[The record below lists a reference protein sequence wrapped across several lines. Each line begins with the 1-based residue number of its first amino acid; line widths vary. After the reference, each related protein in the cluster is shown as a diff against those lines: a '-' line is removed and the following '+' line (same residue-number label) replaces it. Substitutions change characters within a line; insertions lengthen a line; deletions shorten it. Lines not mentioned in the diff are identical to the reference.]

1 MALDTLQT
9 RFARLLAEYG
19 SNQQKFKQ
27 RLSRMEQQ
35 QNISTKN
42 EEDNDIPVG
51 HYAASSLSVTPVPS
65 PKHLLRR
72 SSSVRNSALLEI
84 PSSTRYIEAVKAF

>member
-42 EEDNDIPVG
+42 EEDNDIPAG

-65 PKHLLRR
+65 PKHLRR

-84 PSSTRYIEAVKAF
+84 PSTARYIKIVKAL